1 MVLST
6 SPLVSSLDRFA
17 LQHITIGGI
26 AYPAPFTDQHSCE
39 SWYQMSEHVSLLFLT
54 LSMVVKH
61 HYQIW
66 WQASCSSTMYHGT
79 DWTDRNVPKRPMQY
93 ACPSLPIVPWDGLDR
108 MGTSQSVPCSIP
120 YPSYPSHPIVPLDRL
135 DRLGTCGV
143 IVLLNKLYTMKSI
156 TGSLCNYYALLP
168 GLSAPLNQIA
178 PDL

>member
-1 MVLST
+1 MSQSIPCSMPYPYCPSHPIV
-6 SPLVSSLDRFA
+6 PWNRLDRMGKS
-17 LQHITIGGI
+17 QSVPCRIP
-26 AYPAPFTDQHSCE
+26 YPYCPPIP
-39 SWYQMSEHVSLLFLT
+39 L
-54 LSMVVKH
+54 
-61 HYQIW
+61 
-66 WQASCSSTMYHGT
+66 YHGT

-93 ACPSLPIVPWDGLDR
+93 ACPSLPTVPWDGLDR

-120 YPSYPSHPIVPLDRL
+120 YPYYPSHPTVPWDRL